1 LAFHGLLVIMVVQA
15 KTPLEVIIVGY
26 ASAFSGYGKK
36 VWTLTGIGI
45 GGMAAALTLGSKGHH
60 VTILE
65 SAPKLL
71 EVGAGIQVSPNM
83 LRIFDRWGVSPLI
96 HSKDVALEHIHVRR
110 WQDGSLL
117 GTMPVNKTYGQQV
130 VIHRADLHN
139 ALIEQALALPN
150 VELRVNSTV
159 TDVQFDPA
167 SVTLADDT
175 VVRGDVVI
183 AADGIKSTIRGHL
196 LGEDSPSKAIP
207 TGDAAYRIMLPRST
221 MENDPELKEL
231 LDEPQAT
238 RWIGPDRH
246 IIAYPVRKHE
256 LFNVVL
262 LHPDGHGVEESWTTK
277 GSKQEMVDNYRG
289 WDRRVQKLI
298 QLVAEDEVL
307 EWKLCLHSPLKTWIK
322 DSVALIGDACHP
334 MLPYVAQGAAQAVED
349 AAALGVLLSTISYK
363 HEIPVA
369 LRAYEKSRKQRAE
382 TVQQSGSA
390 NRITLHLPDGPE
402 QQARDEQFRLSMTG
416 GSNPD
421 RWADRETQ
429 TFLWGWDAEKAALEA
444 WNEIRDENV
453 LEPRHHL

>member
-1 LAFHGLLVIMVVQA
+1 MPSHRRGCLLPEDFV
-15 KTPLEVIIVGY
+15 
-26 ASAFSGYGKK
+26 SFSDEEELYKELYGD
-36 VWTLTGIGI
+36 
-45 GGMAAALTLGSKGHH
+45 SEQSH
-60 VTILE
+60 V
-65 SAPKLL
+65 ADPKQ
-71 EVGAGIQVSPNM
+71 G
-83 LRIFDRWGVSPLI
+83 WGVSPLI

-221 MENDPELKEL
+221 MEKDPELKEL

-298 QLVAEDEVL
+298 KLVAEDEVL

-349 AAALGVLLSTISYK
+349 AAALGVLLSTISSK

-402 QQARDEQFRLSMTG
+402 QQARDEQFRRSMTG

>member
-1 LAFHGLLVIMVVQA
+1 MVVQA
-15 KTPLEVIIVGY
+15 KTPLQVIVVG
-26 ASAFSGYGKK
+26 A
-36 VWTLTGIGI
+36 GI

-60 VTILE
+60 VIILE

-83 LRIFDRWGVSPLI
+83 LRLFDRWGVSPLI

-175 VVRGDVVI
+175 VVQGDVVI

-207 TGDAAYRIMLPRST
+207 TGDAAYRIMLPRSV
-221 MENDPELKEL
+221 MEKDPELKEL
-231 LDEPQAT
+231 VDEPQAT
-238 RWIGPDRH
+238 RWLGPDRH

-289 WDRRVQKLI
+289 WDRRVRKLI
-298 QLVAEDEVL
+298 DMVAEDEVL

-322 DSVALIGDACHP
+322 GSVALIGDACHP

-349 AAALGVLLSTISYK
+349 AAALGVLLSTVSSK
-363 HEIPVA
+363 HEIPIA

-416 GSNPD
+416 ASNPD

-429 TFLWGWDAEKAALEA
+429 NFLWGWDAEKAALEA
-444 WNEIRDENV
+444 WNEVRDGNV
-453 LEPRHHL
+453 VEPRHHL

>member
-1 LAFHGLLVIMVVQA
+1 MVAQA
-15 KTPLEVIIVGY
+15 MTPLQVVIVGQ
-26 ASAFSGYGKK
+26 K
-36 VWTLTGIGI
+36 LTDTGI
-45 GGMAAALTLGSKGHH
+45 GGMAAALTLGSRGHH
-60 VTILE
+60 VIILE
-65 SAPKLL
+65 SAPELL

-83 LRIFDRWGVSPLI
+83 LRILDRWGVSPSI

-150 VELRVNSTV
+150 VKLRLNSTA
-159 TDVQFDPA
+159 TDVQFHPA
-167 SVTLADDT
+167 SVTLADGF

-183 AADGIKSTIRGHL
+183 AADGIKSTIRGFL
-196 LGEDSPSKAIP
+196 LDKDSPSKAIP
-207 TGDAAYRIMLPRST
+207 TGDAAYRIMLPRSA
-221 MENDPELKEL
+221 MEKDPELREL
-231 LDEPQAT
+231 VDEPQAT
-238 RWIGPDRH
+238 RWLGPDRH

-289 WDRRVQKLI
+289 WDRRVRKLI
-298 QLVAEDEVL
+298 DLVADDEVL
-307 EWKLCLHSPLKTWIK
+307 EWKLCLHSPLKTWIRGG
-322 DSVALIGDACHP
+322 VALIGDACHP

-349 AAALGVLLSTISYK
+349 AAALGILLSTISCK
-363 HEIPVA
+363 HEIPIA
-369 LRAYEKSRKQRAE
+369 LQAYEKSRKQRAE
-382 TVQQSGSA
+382 TVQQSGSE
-390 NRITLHLPDGPE
+390 NRITLHLPDGPG

-429 TFLWGWDAEKAALEA
+429 AFLWGWDAEKVALDA
-444 WNEIRDENV
+444 WNEIRAGSV
-453 LEPRHHL
+453 SEPRHHL

>member
-1 LAFHGLLVIMVVQA
+1 MVVQA
-15 KTPLEVIIVGY
+15 KTPLQVIVVGL
-26 ASAFSGYGKK
+26 GL
-36 VWTLTGIGI
+36 TLIDTGI

-60 VTILE
+60 VIILE

-175 VVRGDVVI
+175 VVQGDVVI

-207 TGDAAYRIMLPRST
+207 TGDAAYRIMLPRSV
-221 MENDPELKEL
+221 MEKDPELKEL
-231 LDEPQAT
+231 VDEPQAT
-238 RWIGPDRH
+238 RWLGPDRH

-289 WDRRVQKLI
+289 WDRRVRKLI
-298 QLVAEDEVL
+298 DMVAEDEVL

-322 DSVALIGDACHP
+322 GSVALIGDACHP

-349 AAALGVLLSTISYK
+349 AAALGVLLSTVSSK
-363 HEIPVA
+363 HEIPIA

-429 TFLWGWDAEKAALEA
+429 NFLWGWDAEKAALEA
-444 WNEIRDENV
+444 WNEVRDGNV
-453 LEPRHHL
+453 VEPRHHL

>member
-1 LAFHGLLVIMVVQA
+1 MVVQA
-15 KTPLEVIIVGY
+15 KTPLQVIVVG
-26 ASAFSGYGKK
+26 A
-36 VWTLTGIGI
+36 GI

-60 VTILE
+60 VIILE

-167 SVTLADDT
+167 SVTLVDGT
-175 VVRGDVVI
+175 VVQGDVVI

-207 TGDAAYRIMLPRST
+207 TGDAAYRIMLPRSV
-221 MENDPELKEL
+221 MEKDPELKEL
-231 LDEPQAT
+231 VDEPQAT
-238 RWIGPDRH
+238 RWLGPDRH

-289 WDRRVQKLI
+289 WDRRVRKLI
-298 QLVAEDEVL
+298 DMVAEDEVL

-322 DSVALIGDACHP
+322 GSVALIGDACHP

-349 AAALGVLLSTISYK
+349 AAALGVLLSTISSK
-363 HEIPVA
+363 HEIPIA

-429 TFLWGWDAEKAALEA
+429 NFLWGWDAEKVALEA
-444 WNEIRDENV
+444 WNEVRDGNV
-453 LEPRHHL
+453 VEPRHHL

>member
-1 LAFHGLLVIMVVQA
+1 M
-15 KTPLEVIIVGY
+15 
-26 ASAFSGYGKK
+26 
-36 VWTLTGIGI
+36 
-45 GGMAAALTLGSKGHH
+45 
-60 VTILE
+60 
-65 SAPKLL
+65 
-71 EVGAGIQVSPNM
+71 
-83 LRIFDRWGVSPLI
+83 SPLI

-175 VVRGDVVI
+175 VVQGDVVI

-207 TGDAAYRIMLPRST
+207 TGDAAYRIMLTRSV
-221 MENDPELKEL
+221 MEKDPELKEL
-231 LDEPQAT
+231 VDEPQAT
-238 RWIGPDRH
+238 RWLGPDRH

-289 WDRRVQKLI
+289 WDRRVRKLI
-298 QLVAEDEVL
+298 DMVAEDEVL

-322 DSVALIGDACHP
+322 GSVALIGDACHP
-334 MLPYVAQGAAQAVED
+334 MLSVSPPVLSQKVYPTNVPFRPYVAQGAAQAVED
-349 AAALGVLLSTISYK
+349 AAALGVLLSTISSK
-363 HEIPVA
+363 HEIPIA

-421 RWADRETQ
+421 RWTDRETQ
-429 TFLWGWDAEKAALEA
+429 NFLWGWDAEKAALEA
-444 WNEIRDENV
+444 WNGKFPKVAHFNPF
-453 LEPRHHL
+453 LCH

>member
-1 LAFHGLLVIMVVQA
+1 
-15 KTPLEVIIVGY
+15 
-26 ASAFSGYGKK
+26 
-36 VWTLTGIGI
+36 
-45 GGMAAALTLGSKGHH
+45 MAAALTLGSKGHH
-60 VTILE
+60 VIILE

-83 LRIFDRWGVSPLI
+83 LRLFDRWGVSPLI

-139 ALIEQALALPN
+139 ALIERALALPN

-175 VVRGDVVI
+175 IVQGDVVI

-196 LGEDSPSKAIP
+196 LGEDAPSKVIP
-207 TGDAAYRIMLPRST
+207 TGDAAYRIMLPRSA
-221 MENDPELKEL
+221 MEKDPELREL
-231 LDEPQAT
+231 VDEPQAT
-238 RWIGPDRH
+238 RWLGPERH

-277 GSKQEMVDNYRG
+277 GSKEEMVDNYRG
-289 WDRRVQKLI
+289 WDRRVRKLI
-298 QLVAEDEVL
+298 DLVAEDEVL

-322 DSVALIGDACHP
+322 GSVALIGDACHP

-349 AAALGVLLSTISYK
+349 AAALGVLLSTISSK
-363 HEIPVA
+363 NEIPMA
-369 LRAYEKSRKQRAE
+369 LQAYEKSRKQRAE

-390 NRITLHLPDGPE
+390 NRITLHFPDGPE

-421 RWADRETQ
+421 RWTDRETQ
-429 TFLWGWDAEKAALEA
+429 NFLWGWDAEKAALEA
-444 WNEIRDENV
+444 WNEIRDESV

>member
-1 LAFHGLLVIMVVQA
+1 
-15 KTPLEVIIVGY
+15 
-26 ASAFSGYGKK
+26 
-36 VWTLTGIGI
+36 
-45 GGMAAALTLGSKGHH
+45 
-60 VTILE
+60 
-65 SAPKLL
+65 
-71 EVGAGIQVSPNM
+71 M

-175 VVRGDVVI
+175 VVQGDVVI

-207 TGDAAYRIMLPRST
+207 TGDAAYRIMLPRSV
-221 MENDPELKEL
+221 MEKDPELKEL
-231 LDEPQAT
+231 VDEPQAT
-238 RWIGPDRH
+238 RWLGPDRH

-277 GSKQEMVDNYRG
+277 GSKQEMADNYRG
-289 WDRRVQKLI
+289 WDRRVRKLI
-298 QLVAEDEVL
+298 DMVAEDEVL

-322 DSVALIGDACHP
+322 GSVALIGDACHP

-349 AAALGVLLSTISYK
+349 AAALGVLLSTISSK
-363 HEIPVA
+363 HEIPIA

-421 RWADRETQ
+421 RWTDRETQ
-429 TFLWGWDAEKAALEA
+429 NFLWGWDAEKAALEA
-444 WNEIRDENV
+444 WNEVRDGNV
-453 LEPRHHL
+453 VEPRHHL

>member
-1 LAFHGLLVIMVVQA
+1 GR
-15 KTPLEVIIVGY
+15 Y
-26 ASAFSGYGKK
+26 ASAFSGYGGM
-36 VWTLTGIGI
+36 VLTLTSIGI

-159 TDVQFDPA
+159 TDVQFNPA

-183 AADGIKSTIRGHL
+183 AADGIKSTIRDHL
-196 LGEDSPSKAIP
+196 LGEYSPSKAIP
-207 TGDAAYRIMLPRST
+207 TGDAAYRIMLPRSA

-231 LDEPQAT
+231 VDEPQAT
-238 RWIGPDRH
+238 RWIGPGRH

-298 QLVAEDEVL
+298 ELVAEDEVL

-349 AAALGVLLSTISYK
+349 AAALGILLSTISSK

-369 LRAYEKSRKQRAE
+369 LRAYENSRKQRAE

-421 RWADRETQ
+421 RWTDRETQ